1 MFEKVEVDESYVR
14 FSKDRL
20 HRFYVDI
27 LTALSVP
34 EEDARIVADN
44 LIIADLRGVE
54 SHGAQRLKRYVK
66 AIEKNAVNL
75 RPNIRI
81 EKESKIHALLDG
93 DEGLGQPVSHKAMK
107 MAIDKA
113 KENLFGVV
121 GVRNSNHFGIAGHY
135 SLMAVD
141 EELIGISMTTTRPL
155 VIPTWGIEKVIGTN
169 PIAIGAPIEDMP
181 PFLLDMATSVVST
194 GKFELYRRK
203 DKPIPE
209 GWGVDRYGEITTD
222 PNEVLSE
229 GAELP
234 LGGIGEILGGHKG
247 YGLSLVVD
255 ILSGVLTNATWS
267 KWVKNTDEKN
277 SNVGHMF
284 IAINVEAFMPLEE
297 FKRRMKEMIMDIKK
311 SKAKE
316 GKKIWY
322 PGEKGA
328 LTAETRLKIGIPIY
342 HKVLE
347 EINEIAEKVGVE
359 RLE

>member
-44 LIIADLRGVE
+44 LIIADLRGIE

-81 EKESKIHALLDG
+81 ERESKIHALLDG
-93 DEGLGQPVSHKAMK
+93 DEGLGQPVSYKAMK

-113 KENLFGVV
+113 KENLFGMV

-169 PIAIGAPIEDMP
+169 PIAVGAPIEDMP

-284 IAINVEAFMPLEE
+284 IAINVEVFMPLEE
-297 FKRRMKEMIMDIKK
+297 FKRRVKEMIMDIKK

-359 RLE
+359 KLE

>member
-1 MFEKVEVDESYVR
+1 
-14 FSKDRL
+14 
-20 HRFYVDI
+20 
-27 LTALSVP
+27 
-34 EEDARIVADN
+34 
-44 LIIADLRGVE
+44 
-54 SHGAQRLKRYVK
+54 
-66 AIEKNAVNL
+66 
-75 RPNIRI
+75 
-81 EKESKIHALLDG
+81 
-93 DEGLGQPVSHKAMK
+93 
-107 MAIDKA
+107 
-113 KENLFGVV
+113 
-121 GVRNSNHFGIAGHY
+121 
-135 SLMAVD
+135 MAVD
-141 EELIGISMTTTRPL
+141 EELMGISMTTTRPL

-359 RLE
+359 KLE

>member
-81 EKESKIHALLDG
+81 ERESKVHALLDG

-121 GVRNSNHFGIAGHY
+121 GV
-135 SLMAVD
+135 
-141 EELIGISMTTTRPL
+141 E
-155 VIPTWGIEKVIGTN
+155 
-169 PIAIGAPIEDMP
+169 IAI
-181 PFLLDMATSVVST
+181 T
-194 GKFELYRRK
+194 
-203 DKPIPE
+203 
-209 GWGVDRYGEITTD
+209 
-222 PNEVLSE
+222 
-229 GAELP
+229 
-234 LGGIGEILGGHKG
+234 
-247 YGLSLVVD
+247 LV
-255 ILSGVLTNATWS
+255 
-267 KWVKNTDEKN
+267 
-277 SNVGHMF
+277 
-284 IAINVEAFMPLEE
+284 
-297 FKRRMKEMIMDIKK
+297 
-311 SKAKE
+311 
-316 GKKIWY
+316 
-322 PGEKGA
+322 
-328 LTAETRLKIGIPIY
+328 
-342 HKVLE
+342 
-347 EINEIAEKVGVE
+347 
-359 RLE
+359 

>member
-81 EKESKIHALLDG
+81 ERESKVHALLDG

-141 EELIGISMTTTRPL
+141 EELMGISMTTTRPL

-359 RLE
+359 KLE

>member
-1 MFEKVEVDESYVR
+1 MFEKVEVDENYTR
-14 FSKDRL
+14 FPKERL

-44 LIIADLRGVE
+44 LIIADLRGIE

-66 AIEKNAVNL
+66 AIEKGTINL
-75 RPNIRI
+75 RPNIKV
-81 EKESKIHALLDG
+81 EKESKVHALLDG
-93 DEGLGQPVSHKAMK
+93 DEGLGQPVSYRAMN
-107 MAIDKA
+107 MAIEKA
-113 KENLFGVV
+113 KENYFGIV

-135 SLMAVD
+135 ALMAV
-141 EELIGISMTTTRPL
+141 EEEFIGVSMTTTRPL

-169 PIAIGAPIEDMP
+169 PIAVGAPVKDMP

-203 DKPIPE
+203 NKPIPE
-209 GWGVDRYGEITTD
+209 GWGVDKHGEITTD
-222 PNEVLSE
+222 PDVVLSE

-234 LGGIGEILGGHKG
+234 LGGLGELLGGHKG

-267 KWVKNTDEKN
+267 KWVKNTDERN

-284 IAINVEAFMPLEE
+284 IAINIESFMPVDE
-297 FKRRMKEMIMDIKK
+297 FKRRMQEMILDIKK

-328 LTAETRLKIGIPIY
+328 LTAETRSKLGIPIY
-342 HKVLE
+342 YKVLQ

-359 RLE
+359 KLE

>member
-81 EKESKIHALLDG
+81 ERESKIHALLDG

-359 RLE
+359 KLE

>member
-81 EKESKIHALLDG
+81 ERESKVHALLDG
-93 DEGLGQPVSHKAMK
+93 DEGLGQPVSYKAMK

-113 KENLFGVV
+113 KENLFGMV

-155 VIPTWGIEKVIGTN
+155 VTPTWGIEKVIGTN

-359 RLE
+359 KLE

>member
-44 LIIADLRGVE
+44 LIIADLRGIE

-81 EKESKIHALLDG
+81 ERESKIHALLYG
-93 DEGLGQPVSHKAMK
+93 DEGLGQPVSYKAMK